1 VSFAGLAARAHAS
14 TPYGDDMRAIAIQE
28 YGGPEVLQLTDRPE
42 PVVGPDVVLVRA
54 RAAGVNPVDFKVC
67 QGGLADRYP
76 CHLPLIPGWD
86 VAGVVESVGPAVPEL
101 SPGDEVVGYVRR
113 DDIEWGTYAELVA
126 APVRTL
132 ARKPSSLTWAQAASL
147 PLAALTA
154 WQLLTRVLGVGED
167 DVVLVHAAAGGVGSF
182 AVQLAQVLGASVV
195 GTASEANH
203 DYLRGLGAEP
213 VLYGEG
219 LVERVLSLVPNGV
232 TAVVDLVGGD
242 ALEASPQLLA
252 QGGRLA
258 SVRDPARVVELGGR
272 YWFVRPDADD
282 LAAVCRLVDEGRLG
296 VHVERTF
303 PLEQAADAHRLIEGG
318 HGRGKLA
325 LEV

>member
-1 VSFAGLAARAHAS
+1 
-14 TPYGDDMRAIAIQE
+14 MRAIAIKE
-28 YGGPEVLQLTDRPE
+28 YGGPEVLQLMDRPE

-67 QGGLADRYP
+67 QEGLADRYP

-113 DDIEWGTYAELVA
+113 DHIQWGTYAELVA

-132 ARKPSSLTWAQAASL
+132 ARKPSSLTWGEAAAL
-147 PLAALTA
+147 PLAGLTA
-154 WQLLTRVLGVGED
+154 WQVLTRVLDVGD
-167 DVVLVHAAAGGVGSF
+167 GDVVLVHAAAGGVGSF
-182 AVQLAQVLGASVV
+182 AVQLAQVLGARVV

-203 DYLRGLGAEP
+203 EYLRGLGADP
-213 VLYGEG
+213 VVYGEG
-219 LVERVLSLVPNGV
+219 LVDRVRSLVPNGV

-242 ALEASPQLLA
+242 ALEASSQLLA
-252 QGGRLA
+252 EGGRLA
-258 SVRDPARVVELGGR
+258 SVRDPALVVALGGR

-282 LAAVCRLVDEGRLG
+282 LATLCRFV
-296 VHVERTF
+296 
-303 PLEQAADAHRLIEGG
+303 
-318 HGRGKLA
+318 
-325 LEV
+325 